1 MTSLMVETEMVE
13 SEPTMAPGAEGYLQA
28 TRQPSPHVLLVEDNP
43 GDVWL
48 LREAF
53 RECGFSCEISI
64 IDKGDMA
71 LAFLQRQGKYQRVR
85 RPDLVLLDLQLPG
98 KSGHEVL
105 ERMKLSEELRRIPVV
120 VFTSSDNPHDVE
132 RAYRNQASGFIPKPS
147 EMEGFLRVVSSIRH
161 YWFQTVIRPLETVAR
176 LQPQE

>member
-1 MTSLMVETEMVE
+1 MTSLMVET
-13 SEPTMAPGAEGYLQA
+13 EPTMAPGAEGYPQPSQ
-28 TRQPSPHVLLVEDNP
+28 QPSPHLLLVEDNP

-64 IDKGDMA
+64 IDKGDMV

-85 RPDLVLLDLQLPG
+85 RPDLVLLDLHLPG
-98 KSGHEVL
+98 RSGHEVL

-120 VFTSSDNPHDVE
+120 VLTSSDNPHDVE

-147 EMEGFLRVVSSIRH
+147 EMEGYLDVVNAVRQ
-161 YWFQTVIRPLETVAR
+161 YWFQTVIRPCEAAGR
-176 LQPQE
+176 RQPEE

>member
-1 MTSLMVETEMVE
+1 MTSLMVETE
-13 SEPTMAPGAEGYLQA
+13 PTMAPGPERYPQLSK
-28 TRQPSPHVLLVEDNP
+28 QPSPHLLLVEDNP

-64 IDKGDMA
+64 IDKGDMV

-85 RPDLVLLDLQLPG
+85 RPDLVLLDLHLPG
-98 KSGHEVL
+98 RSGHEVL

-120 VFTSSDNPHDVE
+120 VLTSSDNPHDVE

-147 EMEGFLRVVSSIRH
+147 EMEGYLDVVNSVRQ
-161 YWFQTVIRPLETVAR
+161 YWFQTVIRPRETAGR
-176 LQPQE
+176 RQPEE